1 MKPIVFSAFALVLG
15 ASTALATDYPATIT
29 DVAGRSVTI
38 AKKPERIILQD
49 GRDMLT
55 VALLD
60 RDNPYA
66 RVVGWS
72 SNFVKSD
79 PGTAKLMEGAF
90 GKAPP
95 IMSLSEDGETD
106 LEAVIA
112 AKPDVVVAQL
122 RAQKSFQEGG
132 IEDKLKALDI
142 PVIYLDV
149 MEEPVG
155 HTTESVEVLGKVMDR
170 EKEAAEYVSFYKQH
184 LDHLNEVI
192 AKQET
197 HPNVFVEAK
206 AGNKGDG
213 CCFTHGD
220 TGFGK
225 LVTSLKGNNIGSK
238 LLPGQTGTVSLEA
251 LLGSNP
257 PDVYIMSG
265 SQWTNP
271 ENSAAPFGYNV
282 TPQQVS
288 AALGKLEQRDGF
300 TAMKAVQ
307 DGRVYGLYHQFYNH
321 PYNIVGLEYMATF
334 MYPDAFKDLDPAAT
348 YASLIKSFTKIPD
361 APVVLGASAPV
372 TQ

>member
-1 MKPIVFSAFALVLG
+1 MKPIVFSAFALMLG

-29 DVAGRSVTI
+29 DVAGRTVTI
-38 AKKPERIILQD
+38 PKKPERIILQD

-60 RDNPYA
+60 RDNPYS

-79 PGTAKLMEGAF
+79 PGTAKLMDKAF

-95 IMSLSEDGETD
+95 VMSLSEDGETD

-112 AKPDVVVAQL
+112 AKPDVVVAQM
-122 RAQKSFQEGG
+122 RAQKSFKEGG

-142 PVIYLDV
+142 PVVYLDV

-192 AKQET
+192 AKQEV

-225 LVTSLKGNNIGSK
+225 LVTALKGNNIGSK

-300 TAMKAVQ
+300 AAMKAVQ

-321 PYNIVGLEYMATF
+321 PYNIVGLEYMASF

-348 YASLIKSFTKIPD
+348 YANLIKTFTKIPD
-361 APVVLGASAPV
+361 APVVLGAAAPV